1 MAITKAKTTEPKP
14 STKTAAKAK
23 APKKQ
28 PKEQPKEQPKDT
40 PVEAQPVV
48 PQEVVEEKVV
58 DNTTVMSKE
67 VGDTVFVD
75 AFADINKSV
84 QEASAKFNSI
94 KFELKKLETQYKRE
108 MKLFN
113 KLTSRK
119 KNKKASR
126 SPSGFVKPTK
136 ISEKLSEFLGKD
148 KGVEMARTE
157 VTKLITAYVRQHE
170 LQDKKNGRLINPDTK
185 LATLLEYT
193 PGDPSDEKS
202 RLSYFNLQRYL
213 SPHFEKN
220 VKPTV

>member
-1 MAITKAKTTEPKP
+1 MANTKAKATEPKP
-14 STKTAAKAK
+14 STKTAAKTK

-28 PKEQPKEQPKDT
+28 PKETPPPVVPSPVET
-40 PVEAQPVV
+40 PVETPPVV
-48 PQEVVEEKVV
+48 QE
-58 DNTTVMSKE
+58 NTTLISKE
-67 VGDTVFVD
+67 VSDTVFVD

-108 MKLFN
+108 MKLYN

-136 ISEKLSEFLGKD
+136 ISEKLSTFLGKE

-157 VTKLITAYVRQHE
+157 VTKLITAYVRQYE
-170 LQDKKNGRLINPDTK
+170 LQDKKNGRLINPDEK

-220 VKPTV
+220 VKVTA